1 MASENEILKYIME
14 ADPSKVLV
22 AFRQIEAAQNKAA
35 ASAKGPGRESAAA
48 FAPLTQMINETRA
61 SLDKLS
67 ASAQHLR
74 LTKTAGSELADSLLG
89 VEQKAKGAATAGS
102 TMSSAFGQARNVLAA
117 LGVGLGLRELVGFF
131 NESIDA
137 SVRLR
142 GAQAG
147 LQAVSKNLGMNFGEA
162 SKASKDLTKDGILN
176 LTDSSKGLQNLLAS
190 GLNLKFATELMNKNK
205 DAAVFNRQSHLGLS
219 ESIKVFT
226 QGFKDELSTLTDATG
241 VSINYGRALEGT
253 FKLAKAGQIDYT
265 QYRNILSSTEIE
277 HVKLAIAHT
286 NSADK
291 LDKQSKSILA
301 GIGFLK
307 ELGLFSG
314 NAASASEDFA
324 IKQAQLQNQM
334 ELTRA
339 AIGERLQPA
348 YLGLLAITLDVLK
361 ATKDLFEF
369 FGSTGGINEYTGAI
383 GAGAAAWA
391 LWRFVPWSAGVT
403 LIANAVSF
411 LALALKGLA
420 AGEGLTILGL
430 IGAKL
435 AQITAGSA
443 AVSAAG
449 LIGLGAS
456 FGALAG
462 TGVSAYKSIKN
473 EDLSRAQS
481 IESLVGLVNTLQNRG
496 INAKPF
502 LQQFNAGK
510 ISEDEAR
517 RQLGI
522 LANEDFKANR
532 SQYPGAPPS
541 RAGLA
546 GGGTVDPDAFKKIA
560 AARQS
565 VDEQIASLNRK
576 ALNGIA
582 AQFDEIDQRFRKI
595 IEAEQKTGG
604 AVRPGTITAAEQAA
618 TAAKI
623 AARNE
628 VFAKAGLTV
637 SEEGGFGTFSLAAGA
652 AKGLPSQ
659 EEIQKEINATLEV
672 ANKAYVIQID
682 NEFKLKQAMFATE
695 NERLARIG
703 NMEAEIE
710 VMDAA
715 AMGRNKHESQLFE
728 LLAKQKQASAAVS
741 DPAELAVLEKFQG
754 RKQLELLRNQYDE
767 TFDKIRTQA
776 EGVFDAIF
784 LRGKKGFAGLLDYI
798 KGTFITGMKDL
809 FGNLVATLFTGAR
822 PGGGGAA
829 QSGGLFGGL
838 FSGISGLFGGARQGG
853 GGGGLFSGLG
863 GLFGGGGGIAG
874 TPPFLPARGGFG
886 GGLGSLLGLGGT
898 GAGLAAGGAAL
909 TPGVAGALP
918 TTFANTGLLPAGG
931 AAGSAAGGSSFLGLS
946 GAQLGAFFTNP
957 FTIAAG
963 IGIAATI
970 AYLKLRKTRE
980 EKFRAEI
987 LRDFAI
993 NVPDNKILKQIK
1005 NYGET
1010 VFGKDAD
1017 KKRFETLRL
1026 DQIQGLLL
1034 NYATAS
1040 GQDPSRLPIYQKFY
1054 GGSAGRSL
1062 SFDPSR
1068 GVPAFEFGTPYVPR
1082 TGLAMVHQGE
1092 AIIPAAQNKGTV
1104 GGNFIFNIDARGATA
1119 DAASAIKSAVRQ
1131 VIREERRYVTEQV
1144 GTAINSD
1151 YRRQNILGGLIGT

>member
-1 MASENEILKYIME
+1 MATDNEVLKYIME

-22 AFRQIEAAQNKAA
+22 SFKQVETAQNKAA
-35 ASAKGPGRESAAA
+35 ASAKGSGQESAAA
-48 FAPLTQMINETRA
+48 FTPLKQMIDETRT
-61 SLDKLS
+61 SLDKLQS
-67 ASAQHLR
+67 SAQQLR
-74 LTKTAGSELADSLLG
+74 ATKTAGSDLADSLLG
-89 VEQKAKGAATAGS
+89 VEQKAKSAANAGS
-102 TMSSAFGQARNVLAA
+102 LMSSAFGQVRNVLAA

-131 NESIDA
+131 NESIEA
-137 SVRLR
+137 SVRLK

-147 LQAVSKNLGMNFGEA
+147 LQAVSKNLGLDFNKTSEA
-162 SKASKDLTKDGILN
+162 SKSLTKDGMLT

-241 VSINYGRALEGT
+241 VSINYGRALDET
-253 FKLAKAGQIDYT
+253 FKRAKAGQIDYNL
-265 QYRNILSSTEIE
+265 YRDILSKTEIE

-286 NSADK
+286 NSAEK

-307 ELGLFSG
+307 ELGLFAG
-314 NAASASEDFA
+314 NAALAADDFA
-324 IKQAQLQNQM
+324 IKQAQLQKEM
-334 ELTRA
+334 EDTRA

-348 YLGLLAITLDVLK
+348 YLSLLAAQLAVLK
-361 ATKDLFEF
+361 STKDLFDF

-383 GAGAAAWA
+383 AAGAGAWA
-391 LWRFVPWSAGVT
+391 LWRFVPWSSGIT
-403 LIANAVSF
+403 LIANAVGF

-462 TGVSAYKSIKN
+462 AGVSAFKSQKN
-473 EDLSRAQS
+473 EDVSRAQS
-481 IESLVGLVNTLQNRG
+481 IESLVGLVNTLQQRG

-522 LANEDFKANR
+522 LANADFKANR
-532 SQYPGAPPS
+532 SQYPGAPPP
-541 RAGLA
+541 RAGLG

-565 VDEQIASLNRK
+565 VDEQILSLNHK
-576 ALNGIA
+576 ALSGIA

-604 AVRPGTITAAEQAA
+604 AVRPGTISAAEKAA

-623 AARNE
+623 AARDE
-628 VFAKAGLTV
+628 LFAKAGLRI
-637 SEEGGFGTFSLAAGA
+637 SAIEGGVGAFDVTAG
-652 AKGLPSQ
+652 KGITSQ
-659 EEIQKEINATLEV
+659 EDIQKDIDKTLEV
-672 ANKAYVIQID
+672 ASKAYVVQID
-682 NEFKLKQAMFATE
+682 NEFKLKSAMNATE
-695 NERLARIG
+695 MERLTRIG

-715 AMGRNKHESQLFE
+715 AMGRNKHESQWLE
-728 LLAKQKQASAAVS
+728 LLTQQKQARAAVS
-741 DPAELAVLEKFQG
+741 DPEMLAVLERFQG
-754 RKQLELLRNQYDE
+754 RKQMELLRNQYDE
-767 TFDKIRTQA
+767 TFGKIKNQA

-798 KGTFITGMKDL
+798 KGTFITGLKDL
-809 FGNLVATLFTGAR
+809 FGNIVATLFTGRR

-829 QSGGLFGGL
+829 QGGLFGGIA
-838 FSGISGLFGGARQGG
+838 SLFGGGARAG

-886 GGLGSLLGLGGT
+886 GIGGLLGLGGT
-898 GAGLAAGGAAL
+898 GAGLAGIGGAGAA
-909 TPGVAGALP
+909 AGELALP
-918 TTFANTGLLPAGG
+918 TSIFTAETAAGG
-931 AAGSAAGGSSFLGLS
+931 AAGGGLGASAL
-946 GAQLGAFFTNP
+946 AFFTNP

-987 LRDFAI
+987 LRDFSL
-993 NVPDNKILKQIK
+993 NVVDNKLLKLIK
-1005 NYGET
+1005 SIGESTYGKE
-1010 VFGKDAD
+1010 AD
-1017 KKRFETLRL
+1017 RKRYETLRL
-1026 DQIQGLLL
+1026 DSVQRLLF
-1034 NYATAS
+1034 NHAQMT
-1040 GQDPSRLPIYQKFY
+1040 GQSAAKLPIYERFFGKI
-1054 GGSAGRSL
+1054 SASSQR
-1062 SFDPSR
+1062 FDPSQGIPRFAQGGIVPGVDR
-1068 GVPAFEFGTPYVPR
+1068 GYDSVLSMLRP
-1082 TGLAMVHQGE
+1082 GE
-1092 AIIPAAQNKGTV
+1092 AVVPKAQFGSMGGTSIV
-1104 GGNFIFNIDARGATA
+1104 VNINGGDRQSIESILPTLERKLTQAVANGVKRDLGSRQLRNAIFG
-1119 DAASAIKSAVRQ
+1119 V
-1131 VIREERRYVTEQV
+1131 
-1144 GTAINSD
+1144 
-1151 YRRQNILGGLIGT
+1151 